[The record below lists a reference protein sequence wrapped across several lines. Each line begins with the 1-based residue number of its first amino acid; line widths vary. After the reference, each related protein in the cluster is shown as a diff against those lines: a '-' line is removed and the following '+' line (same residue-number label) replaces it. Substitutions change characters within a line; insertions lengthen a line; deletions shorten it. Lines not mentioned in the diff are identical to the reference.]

1 MRYQRL
7 RSTVLALTLLPVA
20 ACAFAQTDSLVAA
33 SASARPQTQGAL
45 QGSVPAADASAS
57 GPLSLSLDEALK
69 RGLRYNLGAIESQQ
83 AVRQAQGE
91 RIVALSPLVPN
102 LNGYLREVAEQIDL
116 ASFGFKFNAPAGSG
130 LSFPTIVGPFNF
142 FDLRGGL
149 TQKLADLQSLRTYQ
163 SSRESLH
170 AADLSVQDTRE
181 AVVYVVTAG
190 YLQVIA
196 ESARVDSARVQ
207 VESAQ
212 AIYQQALDRFNSGLS
227 ARIDMTR
234 SQVELRT
241 QQQRLTSEQAA
252 YAKQKIALARL
263 IGLSSGQEITL
274 TDALPY
280 APLENLTLEQA
291 IDLASRNRS
300 DLKAAEAQVHAAEFS
315 RKAAVAERFPTLD
328 VAADY
333 GVIGINPA
341 NSHGTFSVEGQLRFP
356 IWAGGHAR
364 GDIEEA
370 DARLQQRRAEY
381 QDLRARVEAD
391 VRTAFLDLTAAAEQV
406 RVAESRRELAEDEL
420 QQARDRF
427 ASGVADTIE
436 VVQAQEVVSSAE
448 QDYIASLNAHNLA
461 KASVARA
468 SGQAEKIMRDLLR
481 SP

>member
-1 MRYQRL
+1 MAAPAFSQAG
-7 RSTVLALTLLPVA
+7 SPAATPSNSPVQ
-20 ACAFAQTDSLVAA
+20 AQTAF
-33 SASARPQTQGAL
+33 
-45 QGSVPAADASAS
+45 QGSISSGPPSS

-69 RGLRYNLGAIESQQ
+69 RGLRYNLGAFNSQQ
-83 AVRQAQGE
+83 GLRAAQGE
-91 RIVALSPLVPN
+91 NIAALSTLLPN
-102 LNGYLREVAEQIDL
+102 LSANFREIDQQIDL
-116 ASFGFKFNAPAGSG
+116 AAFGFKFRLPPSAGFSI
-130 LSFPTIVGPFNF
+130 PTIVGPFNY
-142 FDLRGGL
+142 FDLRGNL
-149 TQKLADLQSLRTYQ
+149 TQKLADFQALRTYQ
-163 SSRESLH
+163 SSREARR
-170 AADLSVQDTRE
+170 AADLSAQDARE
-181 AVVYVVTAG
+181 LVVYVVTAG

-196 ESARVDSARVQ
+196 ESARVDSAKVQ

-212 AIYQQALDRFNSGLS
+212 AIYQEALDRFNAGLS
-227 ARIDMTR
+227 ARINMTR
-234 SQVELRT
+234 SQVELQT

-263 IGLSSGQEITL
+263 IGLSSGQELIL

-280 APLENLTLEQA
+280 APLQNLTVEQA

-300 DLKAAEAQVHAAEFS
+300 DLKAAEAQAHAAELS

-328 VAADY
+328 FAADY

-341 NSHGTFSVEGQLRFP
+341 TSHGTFSVEGSLHFP
-356 IWAGGHAR
+356 IWAGGRAR

-381 QDLRARVEAD
+381 DDLRARVEAD

-406 RVAESRRELAEDEL
+406 RVAQSQRALAQDQL

-468 SGQAEKIMRDLLR
+468 AGQAEKIMRDLLR
-481 SP
+481 SQ

>member
-1 MRYQRL
+1 MRYRCL
-7 RSTVLALTLLPVA
+7 RCIVLAVSLLPVA
-20 ACAFAQTDSLVAA
+20 AVAFAQTDPLAATSSSGSL
-33 SASARPQTQGAL
+33 QTQGAL
-45 QGSVPAADASAS
+45 QGSVPSDGPSS
-57 GPLSLSLDEALK
+57 GPLSLSLDEAVK
-69 RGLRYNLGAIESQQ
+69 RGLRYNLGTIESLQSL
-83 AVRQAQGE
+83 RQAHGE
-91 RIVALSPLVPN
+91 SIVARSPLMPN
-102 LNGYLREVAEQIDL
+102 LNGYLREVDQQIDL
-116 ASFGFKFNAPAGSG
+116 AAFGFKFNAPPSLGFSIP
-130 LSFPTIVGPFNF
+130 SIVGPFNF
-142 FDLRGGL
+142 FDLRAGV
-149 TQKLADLQSLRTYQ
+149 TQKLADIQALRSYQ
-163 SSRESLH
+163 SSRESLR

-181 AVVYVVTAG
+181 LVVYVVTAG

-196 ESARVDSARVQ
+196 GASRVDSARVQ

-234 SQVELRT
+234 SQVELET

-252 YAKQKIALARL
+252 YAKQKIALTRL
-263 IGLSSGQEITL
+263 IGLSAGQELTL

-280 APLENLTLEQA
+280 APLDNLTLDQA
-291 IDLASRNRS
+291 IDLAARNRS

-328 VAADY
+328 ISGDY
-333 GVIGINPA
+333 GVIGVNPA
-341 NSHGTFSVEGQLRFP
+341 NSHGTFSVAGQLRFP
-356 IWAGGHAR
+356 IWAGGHSG

-381 QDLRARVEAD
+381 EDLRARVEAD

-406 RVAESRRELAEDEL
+406 RVAQSRRALAQDEL

-427 ASGVADTIE
+427 ASGVADTVE

-481 SP
+481 SQ

>member
-1 MRYQRL
+1 
-7 RSTVLALTLLPVA
+7 
-20 ACAFAQTDSLVAA
+20 
-33 SASARPQTQGAL
+33 
-45 QGSVPAADASAS
+45 
-57 GPLSLSLDEALK
+57 
-69 RGLRYNLGAIESQQ
+69 
-83 AVRQAQGE
+83 
-91 RIVALSPLVPN
+91 
-102 LNGYLREVAEQIDL
+102 
-116 ASFGFKFNAPAGSG
+116 
-130 LSFPTIVGPFNF
+130 
-142 FDLRGGL
+142 
-149 TQKLADLQSLRTYQ
+149 
-163 SSRESLH
+163 
-170 AADLSVQDTRE
+170 
-181 AVVYVVTAG
+181 
-190 YLQVIA
+190 
-196 ESARVDSARVQ
+196 VQ

-212 AIYQQALDRFNSGLS
+212 AIYQQAFDRFNSGLS

-234 SQVELRT
+234 SQVELQT
-241 QQQRLTSEQAA
+241 QQQRLTSEQAS

-263 IGLSSGQEITL
+263 IGLSAGQEFTL

-291 IDLASRNRS
+291 IALASQNRS

-328 VAADY
+328 FAADY
-333 GVIGINPA
+333 GVIGTNPA
-341 NSHGTFSVEGQLRFP
+341 NSHGTFSVAGELRFP

-370 DARLQQRRAEY
+370 DASLQQRRAEY
-381 QDLRARVEAD
+381 EDLRARVEAD

-406 RVAESRRELAEDEL
+406 RVAQSRRALAQDEL

-427 ASGVADTIE
+427 ASGVADTVE

-481 SP
+481 SQ

>member
-1 MRYQRL
+1 MRYRCL
-7 RSTVLALTLLPVA
+7 RSIFLAMSLLPMA
-20 ACAFAQTDSLVAA
+20 TCAIAQTDSLAA
-33 SASARPQTQGAL
+33 SSSSSRSLSQGAL
-45 QGSVPAADASAS
+45 QGSVPGDAPTS
-57 GPLSLSLDEALK
+57 GPLALSLDEAVK
-69 RGLRYNLGAIESQQ
+69 RGLRYNLGAIESLQT
-83 AVRQAQGE
+83 VRQAHGE
-91 RIVALSPLVPN
+91 SIVARSPLLPN
-102 LNGYLREVAEQIDL
+102 LNGNLREVAEQIDL
-116 ASFGFKFNAPAGSG
+116 ASFGFKFNAPPSSG

-142 FDLRGGL
+142 FDLRGAW
-149 TQKLADLQSLRTYQ
+149 TQKLADFQSLRTYQ
-163 SSRESLH
+163 SSRESLR
-170 AADLSVQDTRE
+170 AADLWVQDTRE
-181 AVVYVVTAG
+181 LVVYVVTAG

-196 ESARVDSARVQ
+196 ASSRVDSAKVQ

-234 SQVELRT
+234 SKVELQT
-241 QQQRLTSEQAA
+241 QQQRLTSEQAS

-263 IGLSSGQEITL
+263 IGLSAGQEITL
-274 TDALPY
+274 TDTLPY
-280 APLENLTLEQA
+280 APLENLTLDQA

-315 RKAAVAERFPTLD
+315 RKAAVAEHFPTLD
-328 VAADY
+328 LAADY
-333 GVIGINPA
+333 GVIGVNPA
-341 NSHGTFSVEGQLRFP
+341 HSHGTFTVEGQLRFP

-406 RVAESRRELAEDEL
+406 RVAQSRRALAQDEL
-420 QQARDRF
+420 QQSRDRF
-427 ASGVADTIE
+427 DSGVADTVE

-481 SP
+481 SQ